1 MDNLPIAP
9 FVVLVICGML
19 CWSWRKAFQWHCEEI
34 LFSIH
39 QIPSSRSA
47 GGFGAN
53 VSAGGRISIAQA
65 ANHQ

>member
-1 MDNLPIAP
+1 MAQGFSMALHA
-9 FVVLVICGML
+9 
-19 CWSWRKAFQWHCEEI
+19 EEI

-39 QIPSSRSA
+39 QIPSSRSD

>member
-1 MDNLPIAP
+1 
-9 FVVLVICGML
+9 VLVMAQGFSMAL
-19 CWSWRKAFQWHCEEI
+19 HAEEV